1 MSLENGE
8 GTEGVNSRV
17 SAVPET
23 KRSVVEGVAETETGI
38 RDAEVCEATIGSV
51 ARTGEGGGASDTFGK
66 ANNTGRAFTFVE
78 TRSVEKCCQGG
89 LHAPGRFKAVAEN
102 LADCQVILCEQI
114 GPGALRAM
122 EAAGF
127 VVFEV
132 DAPVAGALEALA
144 SKLHVLGL

>member
-1 MSLENGE
+1 MNGNFQTRVAVATSTGANVDMHFGHCGTFYVYELNGE
-8 GTEGVNSRV
+8 GVTGVSNTGGEGV
-17 SAVPET
+17 
-23 KRSVVEGVAETETGI
+23 
-38 RDAEVCEATIGSV
+38 
-51 ARTGEGGGASDTFGK
+51 TGEGGGASDTFGK

-89 LHAPGRFKAVAEN
+89 LHAPGRFEAVAEN

-132 DAPVAGALEALA
+132 DAPVAGALEALT

>member
-1 MSLENGE
+1 MNGNFQTRVAVATSTGANVDMHFGHCGTFYVYELNGE
-8 GTEGVNSRV
+8 GV
-17 SAVPET
+17 
-23 KRSVVEGVAETETGI
+23 
-38 RDAEVCEATIGSV
+38 
-51 ARTGEGGGASDTFGK
+51 TGESGGASDTFGK
-66 ANNTGRAFTFVE
+66 ANSTGHTFTFVE

-89 LHAPGRFKAVAEN
+89 LHAPGRFEAVAEN